1 MIIKSLLFN
10 PKPSLS
16 SKEIVRGSRMLVW
29 EGMCSN
35 AMFSVLTSGLLA
47 AYALALGANN
57 LQIGIIS
64 AIPFV
69 TQLAQIPSVVLVERF
84 KSRKAIATTTFLVGQ
99 LLWFLIASIP
109 LFTSTPGSVAT
120 YLLLGVLAA
129 RGTILALSTTA
140 WNGWVR
146 DLLPQSRLGDAF
158 SRRLAWGTTA
168 TIIFG
173 ISSALFIDY
182 WRGRTEGE
190 TELWG
195 YTLVLIIGAST
206 FGLAA
211 PIFMAFMPERSM
223 APVSKAQ
230 PSVFKALAI
239 PLRDPNFRSLLLFLL
254 LFMGSLYL
262 AVPFFAVYM
271 FQRLDFPVSAVIGL
285 YMLSQISN
293 LMFVRVWG
301 GFVDRFSN
309 KAVLSLCGSL
319 HLLVLLGWTF
329 TTMPESYFLTIPLLV
344 VLHILLGAAQAGLTL
359 GQYTIGMKMAPETES
374 TSYLAAVSLA
384 LSLGIGIGPLLGGA
398 FANFFEIRELSLGFS
413 WVDPNNVHSFPVVHL
428 TGFDFLF
435 AVAFILGLLSLRFLT
450 TVKEEGEVEQEVV
463 LQELMARSQG
473 VSRAVGWIPGLHFIG
488 GLPLTLLRWVPGFNV
503 AMGVMGY
510 ELATSTK
517 TAVSAASK
525 GRDTAA
531 DIAERVA
538 HAVNDAAGEIGELG
552 TQGVDL
558 ARQATRGAMHGIGEI
573 SEDVGHLAR
582 GGIQGVIESLG
593 QTRINNLEMM
603 WGVGY
608 GVVQGADEIGA
619 DLGEVASE
627 AIEKTREA
635 ARELGVSEEEA
646 ASMAAEGA
654 LAAAEA
660 LGEDAA
666 SQVLAALSDELV
678 PDVEDES

>member
-1 MIIKSLLFN
+1 MITSLLFR

-16 SKEIVRGSRMLVW
+16 DKEIALGSRMLVW

-35 AMFSVLTSGLLA
+35 AMFSVVTSGLLA

-64 AIPFV
+64 AIPFI
-69 TQLAQIPSVVLVERF
+69 TQLAQIPSVLLVERY
-84 KSRKAIATTTFLVGQ
+84 KSRKAISTVTFLVGQ

-109 LFTSTPGSVAT
+109 LFTATPGSMAT
-120 YLLLGVLAA
+120 YLLIGILAV
-129 RGTILALSTTA
+129 RGTLMALSTTA

-146 DLLPQSRLGDAF
+146 DLLPQYQLGDAF
-158 SRRLAWGTTA
+158 SKRLAWGTVA

-173 ISSALFIDY
+173 IGSALFIDY
-182 WRGRTEGE
+182 WRGRTEGD

-195 YTLVLIIGAST
+195 YTLVLLVGASI
-206 FGLAA
+206 FGLTA
-211 PIFMAFMPERSM
+211 PIFMAFMPEREM
-223 APVSKAQ
+223 APVSRGQ
-230 PSVFKALAI
+230 PSVLKALAT
-239 PLRDPNFRSLLLFLL
+239 PLRDPNFRPLILFLFL
-254 LFMGSLYL
+254 YMGSLYL

-271 FQRLDFPVSAVIGL
+271 LQRLDFPITAVIGL
-285 YMLSQISN
+285 YMLSQVSN

-309 KAVLSLCGSL
+309 KAVLSLCSSL

-359 GQYTIGMKMAPETES
+359 GQYTIGMKLAPEAES

-413 WVDPNNVHSFPVVHL
+413 WVDPDSVYSFPVVHL

-435 AVAFILGLLSLRFLT
+435 AVAFILGLYTLRFLT
-450 TVKEEGEVEQEVV
+450 GVKEEGEVEQKVV
-463 LQELMARSQG
+463 LQELMARSEG
-473 VSRAVGWIPGLHFIG
+473 VSRAVAWIPGLHLVS
-488 GLPLTLLRWVPGFNV
+488 GLPLSLLRWVPGLDV

-510 ELATSTK
+510 ELATSTR

-525 GRDTAA
+525 GRNTAA

-538 HAVNDAAGEIGELG
+538 HAVNDAAGEIGEMG
-552 TQGVDL
+552 THGVDL
-558 ARQATRGAMHGIGEI
+558 ARQATRGAMHGIGEL

-582 GGIQGVIESLG
+582 GGIQGVFESLG
-593 QTRINNLEMM
+593 RTPINSLDMM
-603 WGVGY
+603 WGVSY
-608 GVVQGADEIGA
+608 GVIQGADEIGA
-619 DLGEVASE
+619 DLGEIAAE
-627 AIEKTREA
+627 AVEESREA
-635 ARELGVSEEEA
+635 AKELGVPEKEA
-646 ASMAAEGA
+646 TTMAAEGA
-654 LAAAEA
+654 LAAAET
-660 LGEDAA
+660 LGEEAV
-666 SQVLAALSDELV
+666 SKVREALPDELL
-678 PDVEDES
+678 PDVEEES